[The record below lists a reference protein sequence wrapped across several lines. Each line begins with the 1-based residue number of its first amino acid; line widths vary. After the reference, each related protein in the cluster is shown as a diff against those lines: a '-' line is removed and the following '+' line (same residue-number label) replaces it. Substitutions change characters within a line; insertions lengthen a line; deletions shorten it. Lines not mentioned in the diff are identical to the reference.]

1 MADFCSPRKGLEPI
15 AISSVSIGRSNRLY
29 APTSQ
34 LPVGRQ
40 SIRLLSIYIMKR
52 IFLFIIEVVKPVKAV
67 KALPQTIP
75 TQPLQP
81 DFTFCAVGLSSLS
94 QPSLDNSPART
105 RLPSRPRTRTDMS
118 CLPTTTICVKRRLGE
133 WYVSAS

>member
-15 AISSVSIGRSNRLY
+15 AISSVSVGRSNRLY

-52 IFLFIIEVVKPVKAV
+52 IFLFIIEVVKPVKPV
-67 KALPQTIP
+67 KAKPQSVA
-75 TQPLQP
+75 TQPFQP
-81 DFTFCAVGLSSLS
+81 DLTFCAVGLSSLS
-94 QPSLDNSPART
+94 QPSQNQTATRT

-118 CLPTTTICVKRRLGE
+118 CLPTTTICVKR
-133 WYVSAS
+133 